1 MTDPSNSP
9 AHLAKDIALRLR
21 VLDEYLT
28 EATPR
33 QAAEI
38 LSEVLDIDNGLL
50 TGVTHLVETGSRFAQ
65 SQAHRG
71 MLPPV
76 VWLAMGRAA
85 NELHSVG
92 MDLDEHAEAIE
103 QLGTPPTTASTLPPT
118 PVASAM
124 VVRRSR

>member
-9 AHLAKDIALRLR
+9 VHLARDIAFRLR

-28 EATPR
+28 EATPS

-38 LSEVLDIDNGLL
+38 LSEVFDLEDGLV

-65 SQAHRG
+65 GQAHRG
-71 MLPPV
+71 MLPPE
-76 VWLAMGRAA
+76 VWLAMGRSA
-85 NELHSVG
+85 NELHRVG
-92 MDLDEHAEAIE
+92 TDLDEHTDAIK
-103 QLGTPPTTASTLPPT
+103 QLGTPPATARTTPPK

>member
-1 MTDPSNSP
+1 MTNQFNFAAD
-9 AHLAKDIALRLR
+9 LAKDIAFRLR
-21 VLDEYLT
+21 VLDECLT
-28 EATPR
+28 EATPL
-33 QAAEI
+33 QASEI

-65 SQAHRG
+65 SQPHRG
-71 MLPPV
+71 MLPPM

-92 MDLDEHAEAIE
+92 MDLDEHADAIK
-103 QLGTPPTTASTLPPT
+103 QLGTPPSTASTLPPT

>member
-1 MTDPSNSP
+1 MTDPSNS
-9 AHLAKDIALRLR
+9 AANLAKDIALRLR

-33 QAAEI
+33 QAAAI
-38 LSEVLDIDNGLL
+38 LSEVLDLEEGLL
-50 TGVTHLVETGSRFAQ
+50 TGVTHLVESGSRFAQ

-71 MLPPV
+71 MLPPE

-92 MDLDEHAEAIE
+92 TDLDEHATTIK
-103 QLGTPPTTASTLPPT
+103 QLGTPPASTAPPK